1 MRDYTR
7 WALFIMGAAL
17 AVLMPDAAQAQRLP
31 PRSKTFDV
39 VGTDSAT
46 GQRIEVHLDSKA
58 TGRQGRQYT
67 GTCRIKA
74 NDRNPTAAKLVG
86 EWQFVQNTSPD
97 LAGATRP
104 VIGGLGTP
112 VGGKPTPRQP
122 KSPTAPGQVINFTL
136 DPLPDGRY
144 SVLLMDTFNDDMLE
158 FKSASGAK

>member
-1 MRDYTR
+1 M
-7 WALFIMGAAL
+7 MGAAL
-17 AVLMPDAAQAQRLP
+17 AVLAPDTALAQRLP
-31 PRSKTFDV
+31 PRSKVFDV

-58 TGRQGRQYT
+58 MGRQGRQYT

-74 NDRNPTAAKLVG
+74 NDHNSAAAKLVG
-86 EWQFVQNTSPD
+86 EWQFVQNTSAD
-97 LAGATRP
+97 LAGAARP

-112 VGGKPTPRQP
+112 VGGKPVRSP

-158 FKSASGAK
+158 FKSTSGAK